1 MMLIMPC
8 TKNKEGGRNCGQ
20 STQEKKNIIYYQIV
34 KWLTPIV
41 DQAQVAGLQDV
52 IVALKNKVK
61 ATKTEKSNMF
71 WSLN

>member
-1 MMLIMPC
+1 
-8 TKNKEGGRNCGQ
+8 
-20 STQEKKNIIYYQIV
+20 
-34 KWLTPIV
+34 V